1 VSKGVICIALFIGLV
16 TSANA
21 QESRG
26 KVSVGLAF
34 SGPTFGLS
42 IRTKLT
48 DRFNGRLIFLLDD
61 WYQAQIQFKPDPA
74 SNTHYRG
81 AIGKDWFNKGPLSI
95 SADAGLNI
103 PIVDDDDDFGLA
115 GISTAFAVIVFAG
128 VGIHYEFR

>member
-74 SNTHYRG
+74 SNTHYIFGAGRFAGDDYILRG
-81 AIGKDWFNKGPLSI
+81 AIGKDWFNKGPLLTMTI
-95 SADAGLNI
+95 
-103 PIVDDDDDFGLA
+103 LA
-115 GISTAFAVIVFAG
+115 LQ
-128 VGIHYEFR
+128 EFRQRLP